1 MNYALACRSTVK
13 LGPRCR
19 ATFCKSGQEKLNV
32 RFGRNRNEI
41 LVLRSS
47 NARAGVKSLKI
58 KSAVFLLL
66 LVLAPLMSAQN
77 SHVVAIRAGRLF
89 DSKSGRV
96 VENQI
101 VLLEGE
107 RISAVGP
114 ADQVQIPAGAQI
126 IDLSKAT
133 VLPGLID
140 GHTHVF
146 GFGLDGIKP
155 GGPPFASPIND
166 TREYRTLLALANAQ
180 KDLQAGF
187 TTLRDLMSHG
197 GGYADVDIKRAISRG
212 YFQGPR
218 MQVSTM
224 GLVATGEGILGSPE
238 VSLPRNY
245 QTVDGPWAA
254 RQAVREQIHYGADW
268 IKFHSTSDYEFEPS
282 GELFSNPTFTKEEVD
297 AIVDEAHRHG
307 KKAACH
313 AFGGEG
319 LRNCVEAGADTI
331 EHAID
336 LDEATADLIKKKGLY
351 LELTAY
357 HYSLSEY
364 TLKDAKETG
373 GKYSLQAMREK
384 SGRLAISRGLKIS
397 FGSGVGPFPHGTQA
411 TEFSYLVK
419 YGMTSAQAI
428 QTATVVGAE
437 MMGWQDRIGSI
448 ERGKF
453 ADIVAVSGDPL
464 RDITELERIKF
475 VMKGGQVIR
484 NDIK

>member
-1 MNYALACRSTVK
+1 MKSRLAEALLK
-13 LGPRCR
+13 
-19 ATFCKSGQEKLNV
+19 FCV
-32 RFGRNRNEI
+32 
-41 LVLRSS
+41 V
-47 NARAGVKSLKI
+47 NAVI
-58 KSAVFLLL
+58 MLLL
-66 LVLAPLMSAQN
+66 GATGPSARAQN
-77 SHVVAIRAGRLF
+77 SQPVAIRAGRLF
-89 DSKSGRV
+89 DSKLGRM

-101 VLLEGE
+101 VLVDGE
-107 RISAVGP
+107 KISAVGP
-114 ADQVQIPAGAQI
+114 ADQVQIPSGTQV

-180 KDLQAGF
+180 KDLRAGF

-238 VSLPRNY
+238 VSLPGNY
-245 QTVDGPWAA
+245 QAVDNPWAA

-268 IKFHSTSDYEFEPS
+268 IKFHSTSDYEFEPT

-319 LRNCVEAGADTI
+319 LRNCVQAGADTI
-331 EHAID
+331 EHAIE
-336 LDEATADLIKKKGLY
+336 LDEATADLMKKKGLY

-364 TLKDAKETG
+364 TLRDAKSTG
-373 GKYSLQAMREK
+373 GKYSLEAMREK

-411 TEFSYLVK
+411 AEFSYLVK
-419 YGMTSAQAI
+419 YGMTPAQAI
-428 QTATVVGAE
+428 QTATTVAAE

-448 ERGKF
+448 EKGKF
-453 ADIVAVSGDPL
+453 ADIIAVSGDPL
-464 RDITELERIKF
+464 KDITELERIKF

-484 NDIK
+484 NDVK

>member
-1 MNYALACRSTVK
+1 MRPRFRRALFKSCALNTVAIVL
-13 LGPRCR
+13 LGASP
-19 ATFCKSGQEKLNV
+19 
-32 RFGRNRNEI
+32 
-41 LVLRSS
+41 
-47 NARAGVKSLKI
+47 
-58 KSAVFLLL
+58 
-66 LVLAPLMSAQN
+66 MSAQN
-77 SHVVAIRAGRLF
+77 STVLIRAGRLF
-89 DSKSGRV
+89 DSKSGSML
-96 VENQI
+96 ENQV
-101 VLLEGE
+101 VLVEGE
-107 RISAVGP
+107 KISAVGP
-114 ADQVQIPAGAQI
+114 AAQVQIPAGAQV

-146 GFGLDGIKP
+146 GFGLDGPKP

-180 KDLQAGF
+180 KDLRAGF

-197 GGYADVDIKRAISRG
+197 GGYADVDIKRAINQG

-238 VSLPRNY
+238 VSLPGNY
-245 QTVDGPWAA
+245 QAVDNPWAA

-268 IKFHSTSDYEFEPS
+268 IKLHSTSDYEFEPN

-307 KKAACH
+307 KRTACH

-319 LRNCVEAGADTI
+319 LRHCVEAGADTI

-336 LDEATADLIKKKGLY
+336 LDEGTADLMKKKGLY

-364 TLKDAKETG
+364 TLRDAKTTG
-373 GKYSLQAMREK
+373 GKYSLEAMREK

-411 TEFSYLVK
+411 AEFSYLVK
-419 YGMTSAQAI
+419 YGMTAAQAI
-428 QTATVVGAE
+428 QAATTVAAE
-437 MMGWQDRIGSI
+437 MMGWQDRIGSV
-448 ERGKF
+448 EKGKF

-464 RDITELERIKF
+464 KGITELGRIKF

-484 NDIK
+484 NDLK

>member
-1 MNYALACRSTVK
+1 MKMCR
-13 LGPRCR
+13 P
-19 ATFCKSGQEKLNV
+19 
-32 RFGRNRNEI
+32 RNRHNRKFTVQKTWEVEVKRI
-41 LVLRSS
+41 LPIFVGLWVISVVQCAAQTS
-47 NARAGVKSLKI
+47 TSDLIAVRA
-58 KSAVFLLL
+58 A
-66 LVLAPLMSAQN
+66 
-77 SHVVAIRAGRLF
+77 HLF
-89 DSKSGRV
+89 DSKSGKMLD
-96 VENQI
+96 NQVI
-101 VLLEGE
+101 LIRGDKITEFG
-107 RISAVGP
+107 SA
-114 ADQVQIPAGAQI
+114 DTVQIPQGAHV
-126 IDLSKAT
+126 IDLSKST

-180 KDLQAGF
+180 KDLRAGF

-197 GGYADVDIKRAISRG
+197 GGYADVDVKKAISRG

-238 VSLPRNY
+238 VNLPRNY

-268 IKFHSTSDYEFEPS
+268 IKLHSTADYEFEPD
-282 GELFSNPTFTKEEVD
+282 GELYSDPTFTREEVV

-319 LRNCVEAGADTI
+319 LRNCIEAGADTI

-336 LDEATADLIKKKGLY
+336 LDEATADLMKKKGIY

-357 HYSLSEY
+357 HYSLSDY
-364 TLKDAKETG
+364 TQRDAKSTG
-373 GKYSLQAMREK
+373 GKYSLEALREK
-384 SGRLAISRGLKIS
+384 SGRLAITRGVKIS

-411 TEFSYLVK
+411 AEFTYLVK
-419 YGMTSAQAI
+419 YGMSPAQAI
-428 QTATVVGAE
+428 QTATTVAAE
-437 MMGWQDRIGSI
+437 MMGWQNSIGSI
-448 ERGKF
+448 EKGKY
-453 ADIVAVSGDPL
+453 ADIIAVSGDPL
-464 RDITELERIKF
+464 EDITELQRVKF
-475 VMKGGQVIR
+475 VMKGGQVFR
-484 NDIK
+484 NDFQ

>member
-1 MNYALACRSTVK
+1 
-13 LGPRCR
+13 LGLRF
-19 ATFCKSGQEKLNV
+19 AEAFLKSWTM
-32 RFGRNRNEI
+32 
-41 LVLRSS
+41 
-47 NARAGVKSLKI
+47 KSLAI
-58 KSAVFLLL
+58 VLLAAIAPP
-66 LVLAPLMSAQN
+66 VLAQN
-77 SHVVAIRAGRLF
+77 WQPVAIRAGRLF
-89 DSKSGRV
+89 DSKSGKIL
-96 VENQI
+96 ENQI
-101 VLLEGE
+101 VLVEGE
-107 RISAVGP
+107 KISAVGP
-114 ADQVQIPAGAQI
+114 AEQVQIPAGAQV
-126 IDLSKAT
+126 IDLSKAI

-180 KDLQAGF
+180 KDLRAGF

-197 GGYADVDIKRAISRG
+197 GGYADVDIKRAINRG

-238 VSLPRNY
+238 VSLPGNY
-245 QTVDGPWAA
+245 QAVDNPWAA

-268 IKFHSTSDYEFEPS
+268 IKFHSTSDYEFEPN

-319 LRNCVEAGADTI
+319 LRNCVQAGADTI
-331 EHAID
+331 EHAIE
-336 LDEATADLIKKKGLY
+336 LDEATADLIKKKKLY

-364 TLKDAKETG
+364 TLRDAKATG
-373 GKYSLQAMREK
+373 GKYSLEAMREK
-384 SGRLAISRGLKIS
+384 SGRLAVSRGLKIS
-397 FGSGVGPFPHGTQA
+397 FGSGVGPFAHGTQA
-411 TEFSYLVK
+411 AEFSYLVK
-419 YGMTSAQAI
+419 YGMTPAQAI
-428 QTATVVGAE
+428 QTATTVAAE
-437 MMGWQDRIGSI
+437 MMGWEDRIGSI
-448 ERGKF
+448 EKGKF
-453 ADIVAVSGDPL
+453 ADVIAVTGDPL
-464 RDITELERIKF
+464 KDITELERIKF

-484 NDIK
+484 NDVK

>member
-1 MNYALACRSTVK
+1 MTFWKSSLLTS
-13 LGPRCR
+13 LLMF
-19 ATFCKSGQEKLNV
+19 ATATP
-32 RFGRNRNEI
+32 
-41 LVLRSS
+41 
-47 NARAGVKSLKI
+47 ARAQ
-58 KSAVFLLL
+58 
-66 LVLAPLMSAQN
+66 APS
-77 SHVVAIRAGRLF
+77 VVAIRAGRLF
-89 DSKSGRV
+89 DSKTGKLA
-96 VENQI
+96 ENQI
-101 VLLEGE
+101 ILIEGE
-107 RISAVGP
+107 KITSVGP
-114 ADQVQIPAGAQI
+114 GDSVQIPPGAQV

-155 GGPPFASPIND
+155 AGPPFASPIND

-180 KDLQAGF
+180 KDLRAGF

-197 GGYADVDIKRAISRG
+197 GEYADVDIKRAINRG

-238 VSLPRNY
+238 VNLPRNY

-268 IKFHSTSDYEFEPS
+268 IKLHSTADYEFEPDGALRS
-282 GELFSNPTFTKEEVD
+282 DPTFTKEEVE

-319 LRNCVEAGADTI
+319 LRNCVEAGSDTI
-331 EHAID
+331 EHAIE
-336 LDEATADLIKKKGLY
+336 LDEATADLMKKKGLY

-357 HYSLSEY
+357 HYSLAEY
-364 TLKDAKETG
+364 TVKDAKATG
-373 GKYSLQAMREK
+373 GKYSLEALREK

-411 TEFSYLVK
+411 VEFAYLVK
-419 YGMTSAQAI
+419 FGMSPAQAI
-428 QTATVVGAE
+428 QSATTVAAE
-437 MMGWQDRIGSI
+437 MMGWQDLIGSI
-448 ERGKF
+448 QKGKF

-464 RDITELERIKF
+464 KDITELERIKF
-475 VMKGGQVIR
+475 VMKGGQIVR
-484 NDIK
+484 NELK

>member
-1 MNYALACRSTVK
+1 VKISKRVAASLLALAASVCM
-13 LGPRCR
+13 GR
-19 ATFCKSGQEKLNV
+19 AQT
-32 RFGRNRNEI
+32 
-41 LVLRSS
+41 
-47 NARAGVKSLKI
+47 AGVT
-58 KSAVFLLL
+58 
-66 LVLAPLMSAQN
+66 
-77 SHVVAIRAGRLF
+77 AIRAGRLF
-89 DSKSGRV
+89 DSKSGKV
-96 VENQI
+96 LDNQI
-101 VLLEGE
+101 ILVDGE
-107 RISAVGP
+107 KIAEVGSPEHVRIP
-114 ADQVQIPAGAQI
+114 PGAQV

-155 GGPPFASPIND
+155 GGPPFASPVND

-180 KDLQAGF
+180 KDLRAGF

-197 GGYADVDIKRAISRG
+197 GGYADVDIKRAINAG
-212 YFQGPR
+212 YFIGPR

-245 QTVDGPWAA
+245 QTVDGLWAA

-268 IKFHSTSDYEFEPS
+268 IKFHATADYEFEPGGALRS
-282 GELFSNPTFTKEEVD
+282 DPTFTKEEVE

-319 LRNCVEAGADTI
+319 LRNCVEAGVDTV
-331 EHAID
+331 EHAIE
-336 LDEATADLIKKKGLY
+336 LDEPTIELMRKKGIY

-364 TLKDAKETG
+364 TARDAKSTG
-373 GKYSLQAMREK
+373 GKYSLQALREK
-384 SGRLAISRGLKIS
+384 SGRLAISRGVKIS

-411 TEFSYLVK
+411 AEFPYLVK
-419 YGMTSAQAI
+419 YGMSPSQAI
-428 QTATVVGAE
+428 QAATTVAAE
-437 MMGWQDRIGSI
+437 MMGWQDRIGSL
-448 ERGKF
+448 EKGKF
-453 ADIVAVSGDPL
+453 ADIIAVSGDPL
-464 RDITELERIKF
+464 QDIAELEKVKF
-475 VMKGGQVIR
+475 VMKGGQVVR
-484 NDIK
+484 NEIQ

>member
-1 MNYALACRSTVK
+1 LRLRFARVLLNCYVLNTVAIAV
-13 LGPRCR
+13 LGTIASP
-19 ATFCKSGQEKLNV
+19 V
-32 RFGRNRNEI
+32 
-41 LVLRSS
+41 
-47 NARAGVKSLKI
+47 
-58 KSAVFLLL
+58 
-66 LVLAPLMSAQN
+66 SAQN
-77 SHVVAIRAGRLF
+77 SAVEIRAGRLF
-89 DSKSGRV
+89 DSKTGRIL
-96 VENQI
+96 ENQI
-101 VLLEGE
+101 VLVEGE
-107 RISAVGP
+107 RISSVGS
-114 ADQVQIPAGAQI
+114 ADQVQIPAGAQV

-180 KDLQAGF
+180 KDLRAGF

-197 GGYADVDIKRAISRG
+197 GGYADVDIKRAINGG

-238 VSLPRNY
+238 VRLPGNY
-245 QTVDGPWAA
+245 QAVDNPWAA
-254 RQAVREQIHYGADW
+254 RQAVREEIHYGADW
-268 IKFHSTSDYEFEPS
+268 IKFHSTSDYEFEPN

-319 LRNCVEAGADTI
+319 LRNCVQAGTDTI

-336 LDEATADLIKKKGLY
+336 LDEATADLMKKKGLY

-357 HYSLSEY
+357 HYSLSE
-364 TLKDAKETG
+364 
-373 GKYSLQAMREK
+373 GKYSLEAMREK

-411 TEFSYLVK
+411 AEFSYLVK
-419 YGMTSAQAI
+419 YGMTPAQAI
-428 QTATVVGAE
+428 QTATTVAAE

-448 ERGKF
+448 EKGKF

-464 RDITELERIKF
+464 KDITELERIKF

-484 NDIK
+484 NDLR

>member
-1 MNYALACRSTVK
+1 MK
-13 LGPRCR
+13 LGVI
-19 ATFCKSGQEKLNV
+19 GL
-32 RFGRNRNEI
+32 
-41 LVLRSS
+41 
-47 NARAGVKSLKI
+47 
-58 KSAVFLLL
+58 AVLLL
-66 LVLAPLMSAQN
+66 SAGLTTRAQLQ
-77 SHVVAIRAGRLF
+77 SSQMVAIRAGRLC
-89 DSKSGRV
+89 DSKSGKV
-96 VENQI
+96 LDNQI
-101 VLLEGE
+101 ILVDGE
-107 RISAVGP
+107 KIAEVGSP
-114 ADQVQIPAGAQI
+114 EHVQIPPGAQV

-180 KDLQAGF
+180 KDLRAGF

-197 GGYADVDIKRAISRG
+197 GGYADVDIKKAINRG

-224 GLVATGEGILGSPE
+224 GLVATGEGMLGSPE
-238 VSLPRNY
+238 VNLPRNY

-254 RQAVREQIHYGADW
+254 RQAVREQIHFGADW
-268 IKFHSTSDYEFEPS
+268 IKFHSTADYEFEPDGALNS
-282 GELFSNPTFTKEEVD
+282 DPTFTKEEVN

-319 LRNCVEAGADTI
+319 LRHCVEAGADTI
-331 EHAID
+331 EHAIE
-336 LDEATADLIKKKGLY
+336 LDQETADLIKKKGLY

-364 TLKDAKETG
+364 TEKDTKSTG
-373 GKYSLQAMREK
+373 GKYSLEALREK

-411 TEFSYLVK
+411 KEFAYLVK
-419 YGMTSAQAI
+419 YGMTPAQAI
-428 QTATVVGAE
+428 QSATTVASE

-448 ERGKF
+448 DKGKF
-453 ADIVAVSGDPL
+453 ADIIAVSGDPL
-464 RDITELERIKF
+464 KDITELERVGF

>member
-1 MNYALACRSTVK
+1 MK
-13 LGPRCR
+13 
-19 ATFCKSGQEKLNV
+19 FV
-32 RFGRNRNEI
+32 RWAAA
-41 LVLRSS
+41 S
-47 NARAGVKSLKI
+47 
-58 KSAVFLLL
+58 
-66 LVLAPLMSAQN
+66 VLALLAMCCPAQGQTDKFI
-77 SHVVAIRAGRLF
+77 AIRAGHLF
-89 DSKSGRV
+89 DSKAGKLL
-96 VENQI
+96 ENQI
-101 VLLEGE
+101 VLVKDDK
-107 RISAVGP
+107 ITAVGS
-114 ADQVQIPAGAQI
+114 ADTTQVPAGAQL
-126 IDLSKAT
+126 IDLSNST

-146 GFGLDGIKP
+146 GFGLDGIKS

-180 KDLQAGF
+180 KDLRAGF

-197 GGYADVDIKRAISRG
+197 GGYADVDIKKAINRG

-224 GLVATGEGILGSPE
+224 GLVATGEGMLGSPE
-238 VSLPRNY
+238 VNLPRNY

-268 IKFHSTSDYEFEPS
+268 IKFHSTADYEFEPDGALRS
-282 GELFSNPTFTKEEVD
+282 DPTFTKEEVF

-331 EHAID
+331 EHAIE
-336 LDEATADLIKKKGLY
+336 LDEATADQMKKKGIY

-357 HYSLSEY
+357 HYSLSDY
-364 TLKDAKETG
+364 TARDAKSTG
-373 GKYSLQAMREK
+373 GKYSLQALREK
-384 SGRLAISRGLKIS
+384 SGRLAISRGVKIS

-411 TEFSYLVK
+411 AEFAFLIN
-419 YGMTSAQAI
+419 YGMSASQAI
-428 QTATVVGAE
+428 QSATRVAAE

-448 ERGKF
+448 EKGKF
-453 ADIVAVSGDPL
+453 ADIIAVSGDPL
-464 RDITELERIKF
+464 KDITELERVKF

-484 NDIK
+484 DDSK

>member
-1 MNYALACRSTVK
+1 LRPRFRRALFKYCALNTVAIVL
-13 LGPRCR
+13 LGASP
-19 ATFCKSGQEKLNV
+19 
-32 RFGRNRNEI
+32 
-41 LVLRSS
+41 
-47 NARAGVKSLKI
+47 
-58 KSAVFLLL
+58 
-66 LVLAPLMSAQN
+66 MSAQN
-77 SHVVAIRAGRLF
+77 STVLIRAGRLF
-89 DSKSGRV
+89 DSKSGSML
-96 VENQI
+96 ENQV
-101 VLLEGE
+101 VLVEGE
-107 RISAVGP
+107 KISAVGP
-114 ADQVQIPAGAQI
+114 AAQVQIPAGAQV

-146 GFGLDGIKP
+146 GFGLDGPKP

-180 KDLQAGF
+180 KDLRAGF

-197 GGYADVDIKRAISRG
+197 GGYADVDIKRAINQG

-238 VSLPRNY
+238 VSLPGNY
-245 QTVDGPWAA
+245 QAVDNPWAA
-254 RQAVREQIHYGADW
+254 RQAVREQIRYGADW
-268 IKFHSTSDYEFEPS
+268 IKLHSTSDYEFEPN

-307 KKAACH
+307 KRTACH

-319 LRNCVEAGADTI
+319 LRHCVEAGADTI

-336 LDEATADLIKKKGLY
+336 LDEGTADLMKKKGLY

-364 TLKDAKETG
+364 TLRDAKTTG
-373 GKYSLQAMREK
+373 GKYSLEAMREK

-411 TEFSYLVK
+411 AEFSYLVK
-419 YGMTSAQAI
+419 YGMTAAQAI
-428 QTATVVGAE
+428 QAATTVAAE
-437 MMGWQDRIGSI
+437 MMGWQDRIGSV
-448 ERGKF
+448 EKGKF

-464 RDITELERIKF
+464 KDITELGRIKF

-484 NDIK
+484 NDLK

>member
-1 MNYALACRSTVK
+1 MKCSRWIAASLLA
-13 LGPRCR
+13 
-19 ATFCKSGQEKLNV
+19 F
-32 RFGRNRNEI
+32 
-41 LVLRSS
+41 
-47 NARAGVKSLKI
+47 
-58 KSAVFLLL
+58 SAITC
-66 LVLAPLMSAQN
+66 SAQGQADKAI
-77 SHVVAIRAGRLF
+77 AIRAGHLF
-89 DSKSGRV
+89 DSKSGKLLD
-96 VENQI
+96 NQT
-101 VLLEGE
+101 VLVKDDK
-107 RISAVGP
+107 ITAVGP
-114 ADQVQIPAGAQI
+114 SDAVQIPADAQV
-126 IDLSKAT
+126 IDLSKST

-180 KDLQAGF
+180 KDLRAGF

-197 GGYADVDIKRAISRG
+197 GGYADVDIKKVINRG

-238 VSLPRNY
+238 VNLPRNY

-268 IKFHSTSDYEFEPS
+268 IKFHSTADYEFEPN
-282 GELFSNPTFTKEEVD
+282 GELNSDPTFTKEEVE

-319 LRNCVEAGADTI
+319 LRNCVEAGVDTI
-331 EHAID
+331 EHAIE
-336 LDEATADLIKKKGLY
+336 LDEATADQIKKKGIY
-351 LELTAY
+351 VELTAY
-357 HYSLSEY
+357 HYSLSDY
-364 TLKDAKETG
+364 TARDAKSTG
-373 GKYSLQAMREK
+373 GKYSLQALREK

-411 TEFSYLVK
+411 AEFAYLVK
-419 YGMTSAQAI
+419 YGMSPSQAI
-428 QTATVVGAE
+428 QSATTVAAE

-448 ERGKF
+448 EKGKF
-453 ADIVAVSGDPL
+453 ADIIAVAGDPL
-464 RDITELERIKF
+464 KDITELERVKF

-484 NDIK
+484 DDSK

>member
-1 MNYALACRSTVK
+1 MGHVRSFAACILLAAAFALAT
-13 LGPRCR
+13 
-19 ATFCKSGQEKLNV
+19 
-32 RFGRNRNEI
+32 
-41 LVLRSS
+41 
-47 NARAGVKSLKI
+47 
-58 KSAVFLLL
+58 
-66 LVLAPLMSAQN
+66 LAQTTQTTAPAP
-77 SHVVAIRAGRLF
+77 VVAIHAGKLF
-89 DSKSGRV
+89 DSKAGK
-96 VENQI
+96 
-101 VLLEGE
+101 LLNDQMILVKEDK
-107 RISAVGP
+107 IAAVGS
-114 ADQVQIPAGAQI
+114 ASSVQVPPDAQV
-126 IDLSKAT
+126 IDLSKFT

-146 GFGLDGIKP
+146 GFGMDGIKP

-180 KDLQAGF
+180 KDLRAGF

-197 GGYADVDIKRAISRG
+197 GGYADVDIKKAINRG
-212 YFQGPR
+212 YFAGPR

-238 VSLPRNY
+238 VNLPRNY

-282 GELFSNPTFTKEEVD
+282 GELFSEPTFTKEEVE

-331 EHAID
+331 EHGIE

-357 HYSLSEY
+357 HYSLSDY
-364 TLKDAKETG
+364 TVRDAKATA
-373 GKYSLQAMREK
+373 GKYSLQALREK

-411 TEFSYLVK
+411 AEFSYLVK
-419 YGMTSAQAI
+419 YGMTPAQAI
-428 QTATVVGAE
+428 QSATTVAAE
-437 MMGWQDRIGSI
+437 MMGWQDKIGSI
-448 ERGKF
+448 EKGKF
-453 ADIVAVSGDPL
+453 ADIIAVSGDPL
-464 RDITELERIKF
+464 QDITELERVKF
-475 VMKGGQVIR
+475 VMKGGQTFR
-484 NDIK
+484 DDTK

>member
-1 MNYALACRSTVK
+1 MTAWKFKWISFILLFVFASAMNA
-13 LGPRCR
+13 
-19 ATFCKSGQEKLNV
+19 Q
-32 RFGRNRNEI
+32 
-41 LVLRSS
+41 
-47 NARAGVKSLKI
+47 
-58 KSAVFLLL
+58 
-66 LVLAPLMSAQN
+66 APPPI
-77 SHVVAIRAGRLF
+77 AIRAGRLF
-89 DSKSGRV
+89 DSKSGKIK
-96 VENQI
+96 ENQVI
-101 VLLEGE
+101 LIEGE
-107 RISAVGP
+107 KIIAVG
-114 ADQVQIPAGAQI
+114 AVESIQIPAGTQT
-126 IDLSKAT
+126 IDLSKET

-180 KDLQAGF
+180 KDLRAGF

-197 GGYADVDIKRAISRG
+197 GGYADVDIKKAINRG

-268 IKFHSTSDYEFEPS
+268 IKFHSTADYEVES
-282 GELFSNPTFTKEEVD
+282 DGALWSDPTFTKEEIE

-319 LRNCVEAGADTI
+319 LRNCVDAGADTI
-331 EHAID
+331 EHAIE
-336 LDEATADLIKKKGLY
+336 LDEATAEQMKKKGLY

-357 HYSLSEY
+357 HYSLSDY
-364 TLKDAKETG
+364 TMRDAKSTG
-373 GKYSLQAMREK
+373 GKYSLQELREK

-411 TEFSYLVK
+411 AEFAYLVK
-419 YGMTSAQAI
+419 YGMTPAQAV
-428 QTATVVGAE
+428 QSATTVAAE
-437 MMGWQDRIGSI
+437 MMGWQDQIGSI
-448 ERGKF
+448 EKGKF
-453 ADIVAVSGDPL
+453 ADIIALSGDPL
-464 RDITELERIKF
+464 KDVTELERVKF

-484 NDIK
+484 NDVK

>member
-1 MNYALACRSTVK
+1 MRSFRWMAAGLFVLSAVTCLAQ
-13 LGPRCR
+13 
-19 ATFCKSGQEKLNV
+19 GQTEKIIAV
-32 RFGRNRNEI
+32 
-41 LVLRSS
+41 
-47 NARAGVKSLKI
+47 RAG
-58 KSAVFLLL
+58 
-66 LVLAPLMSAQN
+66 
-77 SHVVAIRAGRLF
+77 HLF
-89 DSKSGRV
+89 DSKSGKLL
-96 VENQI
+96 ENQI
-101 VLLEGE
+101 VLVKDEK
-107 RISAVGP
+107 ITAVGP
-114 ADQVQIPAGAQI
+114 ANSVQIPADAQV

-140 GHTHVF
+140 GHTHIF

-155 GGPPFASPIND
+155 GGPPYASPIND
-166 TREYRTLLALANAQ
+166 TREYRTILALANAQ
-180 KDLQAGF
+180 KDLRAGF
-187 TTLRDLMSHG
+187 TTLRDLMSHN
-197 GGYADVDIKRAISRG
+197 GGYADVDIKKAINRG

-224 GLVATGEGILGSPE
+224 GLVATGEGMIGSPE

-268 IKFHSTSDYEFEPS
+268 IKFHSTADYEFES
-282 GELFSNPTFTKEEVD
+282 DGALRSDPTFTKEEVE

-331 EHAID
+331 EHAIE
-336 LDEATADLIKKKGLY
+336 LDDATADQIKKKGIY

-357 HYSLSEY
+357 HYSLSDY
-364 TLKDAKETG
+364 TARDAKSTG
-373 GKYSLQAMREK
+373 GKYSLQALREK

-411 TEFSYLVK
+411 AEFSYLVK
-419 YGMTSAQAI
+419 YGMSPSQAI
-428 QTATVVGAE
+428 QAATSVAAE
-437 MMGWQDRIGSI
+437 MMGWQDRVGSI
-448 ERGKF
+448 EKGKF
-453 ADIVAVSGDPL
+453 ADIIAVSGDPL
-464 RDITELERIKF
+464 QDITELERVKF

-484 NDIK
+484 DDSK